1 MIRDREPVRTV
12 RAMADPIPTQSLV
25 AEPGVAEDPQLHMV
39 RRGDGEPML
48 LVHPLGAELV
58 TWEPVMDRLAT
69 EHDVIAVDMPG
80 FGSSPPLANGTD
92 PTPQALATAL
102 ATHLDGLGIGR
113 AHLVGNSL
121 GGWVAL
127 ELAKAGRALSVTG
140 LCSAGFWPR
149 PLGPR
154 PSKARTAGRAVL
166 PLLPLLTRS
175 ARGRGLLLAGSVGH
189 PERVPPAAAARLVRA
204 YMSAPGFEGANAAMR
219 ATVFS
224 GLERITAPV
233 TLAWGELDRLVGEPR
248 AGVPGTRRVLLP
260 GCGHIP
266 TWDDPELVS
275 QVVLD
280 AAKRST

>member
-1 MIRDREPVRTV
+1 MKE
-12 RAMADPIPTQSLV
+12 LN
-25 AEPGVAEDPQLHMV
+25 MV

-58 TWEPVMDRLAT
+58 TWEPVMDRLAAGY
-69 EHDVIAVDMPG
+69 DVIAVDMPG
-80 FGSSPPLANGTD
+80 FGSSPPFANGIN
-92 PTPQALATAL
+92 PTPQALAAAL
-102 ATHLDGLGIGR
+102 ATHLDGLGIER

-140 LCSAGFWPR
+140 LCSAGFWAR

-166 PLLPLLTRS
+166 PLLPLLTGS

-189 PERVPPAAAARLVRA
+189 PERVPPHAAARLVRA
-204 YMSAPGFEGANAAMR
+204 YVRAPGFEGANAAMR
-219 ATVFS
+219 AAVFS
-224 GLERITAPV
+224 GLEQITAPV

-248 AGVPGTRRVLLP
+248 AGAPGARRVLLP
-260 GCGHIP
+260 DCAHIP
-266 TWDDPELVS
+266 TWDDPALVS
-275 QVVLD
+275 QVILD
-280 AAKRST
+280 AAGDEHFT